1 MSDYTKVNLHEVKD
15 MAAEWGIDG
24 LEARF
29 ARTNLEL
36 SNFGVGY
43 EKLAPNFRVPFGH
56 THAEQEEVY
65 VILSGSGRIKVE
77 DEVIE
82 LRQWDMVRVPPGTI
96 RNPEAGPEGMEVL
109 AIGAPIPAEQDAEM
123 HHGWWSD

>member
-1 MSDYTKVNLHEVKD
+1 MSDYTKVNLHDVKD
-15 MAAEWGIDG
+15 VAAEWGING

-56 THAEQEEVY
+56 EHAEQEEVY
-65 VILSGSGRIKVE
+65 VILSGSGRMKIGEEIV
-77 DEVIE
+77 D
-82 LRQWDMVRVPPGTI
+82 LRPWDMVRVPPGTI
-96 RNPEAGPEGMEVL
+96 RNPEAGPDGMEVL
-109 AIGAPIPAEQDAEM
+109 AIGAPHLDDAEL
-123 HHGWWSD
+123 HQGWWGD

>member
-1 MSDYTKVNLHEVKD
+1 MSDYTKVNLHDVKD

-36 SNFGVGY
+36 EKFGVGY
-43 EKLAPNFRVPFGH
+43 EKLSPNVRVPFGH

-65 VILSGSGRIKVE
+65 VILSGSGRIKVG
-77 DEVIE
+77 DEVLE
-82 LRQWDMVRVPPGTI
+82 VRQWDMVRVPAGTI
-96 RNPEAGPEGMEVL
+96 RNPEAGPDGMEVL
-109 AIGAPIPAEQDAEM
+109 AIGAPHLDDAEL
-123 HHGWWSD
+123 HQGWWND